1 MAKFACSQWNTD
13 ILFVRNFAFHSA
25 ATDDLDALSQN
36 AVVGMAT
43 GNPVGI
49 EHYVNVGLGT
59 DRPILTCIAAIISF
73 ERKRDCRPRHLLNQ
87 SRMRPISGFL
97 CAGPMA
103 IILAR
108 NSLCPSIFP
117 AAKAAPRAGFA
128 SKYLVER
135 VLHYVAAFQVRVCGC
150 WPFLAPHRRKWFPSE
165 TISRR

>member
-108 NSLCPSIFP
+108 NSLIQVFSPSLCSSSLALTLQNTSLIESFTALRP
-117 AAKAAPRAGFA
+117 FRCG
-128 SKYLVER
+128 LR
-135 VLHYVAAFQVRVCGC
+135 VLAMFGPASPEMVPKRDN
-150 WPFLAPHRRKWFPSE
+150 K
-165 TISRR
+165 